1 VIIKLLKS
9 ETMAKKDHFWKEK
22 SRSNWYTTLEEP
34 QQLPDEKIQLGCL
47 MRIADATEAMAK
59 NYTDLQVQLEKYKIL
74 ARRNAER
81 AESLEYQLRTLRG
94 VVTRFRN
101 ERDKLRAELAA
112 TSNSTQNP
120 AQ

>member
-1 VIIKLLKS
+1 
-9 ETMAKKDHFWKEK
+9 MAKTRQSWIEK
-22 SRSNWYTTLEEP
+22 SRHDWGTFLSESESLSTEHLQT
-34 QQLPDEKIQLGCL
+34 GCL
-47 MRIADATEAMAK
+47 MRIANATEAMAK

-74 ARRNAER
+74 AKRNAER

-112 TSNSTQNP
+112 TPNSTQNP